1 MKITTILMFVFV
13 FSFAVVAAAG
23 LYNDVANNYD
33 ITHQS
38 NASATYNKIQEQ
50 YADLEEVNN
59 AVKGTDAAGSDSDT
73 SNFIANINSMWTSI
87 QLFFNNIAFV
97 TELTA
102 DVGDDLGIPEVAQQT
117 IIAIILL
124 SIIALIIS
132 VAVRW
137 KVD

>member
-13 FSFAVVAAAG
+13 FSFGVVAAAS
-23 LYNDVANNYD
+23 LFNDIANNYD
-33 ITHQS
+33 ITFQS
-38 NASATYNKIQEQ
+38 NASDTYNKIQEQ
-50 YADLEEVNN
+50 YDDLDEANT
-59 AVKGTDAAGSDSDT
+59 AIKGTEAAGSDSDT

-87 QLFFNNIAFV
+87 QLFFNNIGFV

-102 DVGDDLGIPEVAQQT
+102 SVGDDLGIPPVAQQT
-117 IIAIILL
+117 IIGLILL
-124 SIIALIIS
+124 SAIALIIS